1 MFVCG
6 GSFLV
11 KAQSSAEAV
20 TAPTEINATVVNDTV
35 VKDTVTKED
44 APAKASLSCT
54 RPPMSMIQL
63 SQTLHQKTNR
73 LSLSRNN
80 LANNMQDIVCR
91 RIVSTLKK
99 SHPYFRLF
107 RGWLFIIL
115 SSYNHSVGVLVSN
128 IGSVFQLETIFAAS
142 ASKLFPAKDTNVLV
156 LPFPLL
162 NNQLATIPSLSS
174 LNNLPLCSEIC

>member
-1 MFVCG
+1 MKKLVLVVAMFMFVCG

-35 VKDTVTKED
+35 VKDTVTKE
-44 APAKASLSCT
+44 T
-54 RPPMSMIQL
+54 RLQRHHWLHSPPMSMIQL

-91 RIVSTLKK
+91 RIVSTLQKK
-99 SHPYFRLF
+99 PSL
-107 RGWLFIIL
+107 L
-115 SSYNHSVGVLVSN
+115 SS
-128 IGSVFQLETIFAAS
+128 
-142 ASKLFPAKDTNVLV
+142 
-156 LPFPLL
+156 
-162 NNQLATIPSLSS
+162 IPGMAF
-174 LNNLPLCSEIC
+174 LCSYFP